1 MALTKL
7 DERTALVVI
16 DLQKGIVAMQTKPYS
31 ITDVVERTTRIARAF
46 REKGLPVVLVN
57 VNGMAPGRTDARRLN
72 ASFPTDWAEIIPELK
87 EYADHFVTKQRPG
100 AFHGTGLDD
109 YLREHNVTQIVLTG
123 VSSSNGVESTA
134 RSAYDLGYHVT
145 IVADAISDRDADTH
159 QHSVDKIFPRLSEV
173 TTTDEIL
180 KFLTTGK

>member
-16 DLQKGIVAMQTKPYS
+16 DLQKGIVAMPTKPYS
-31 ITDVVERTTRIARAF
+31 TADVVERTTRIARAF
-46 REKGLPVVLVN
+46 RKTGLPVVLVN
-57 VNGMAPGRTDARRLN
+57 VNGMAPGRTDARRLS

-100 AFHGTGLDD
+100 AFLGTGLDE
-109 YLREHNVTQIVLTG
+109 YLHENNVTQIVLTG

-134 RSAYDLGYHVT
+134 RSAYDLGYNVT

-159 QHSVDKIFPRLSEV
+159 QHSVEKIFPRLSEV